1 MVCLTSLA
9 VAQDP
14 EEQPATAPTEEAA
27 PTDEEEAALERAA
40 EKAAK
45 RESARQAGATKERAA
60 AKGEKHKTLTTS
72 RGRTYKEVVIKGVD
86 EVGVKIF
93 HQAGTARI
101 KFAEL
106 PEEFQ
111 KRFGYDP
118 ARADE
123 FLEKERAVAEAR
135 DRASIAALRAQAGLP
150 PVTASTRP
158 KTTRPN
164 TTKPKTTGPKVTRP
178 KTTTPEEDPTDAP
191 VASADVKALNA
202 AIAAKEREIAKI
214 QPVAEGFAEEAKK
227 IKDKAFENLG
237 KTAGDPKVNQVALA
251 KADKIEDKADLEFD
265 KISVLRREITKLR
278 REIKKI
284 QRK

>member
-14 EEQPATAPTEEAA
+14 EDTPATEPTEEAA
-27 PTDEEEAALERAA
+27 PSEKELAALERAA

-45 RESARQAGATKERAA
+45 REQDHQAAAAAQREA
-60 AKGEKHKTLTTS
+60 AKGEKHELLTTS
-72 RGRTYKEVVIKGVD
+72 RGRTYKEVVIRGVD

-118 ARADE
+118 SRADE
-123 FLEKERAVAEAR
+123 LLKKEKDLANAR
-135 DRASIAALRAQAGLP
+135 DRASIAALRANAGLAP
-150 PVTASTRP
+150 EKSGTRPSTTRP
-158 KTTRPN
+158 KTTR
-164 TTKPKTTGPKVTRP
+164 PKVTRP
-178 KTTTPEEDPTDAP
+178 KTTSPEDAATDDPP
-191 VASADVKALNA
+191 VTSANVR
-202 AIAAKEREIAKI
+202 AITAQIAGLEQEIAKI
-214 QPVAEGFAEEAKK
+214 QPVADAHAAEAKK
-227 IKDKAFENLG
+227 IEDKAFKNLG
-237 KTAGDPKVNQVALA
+237 KTAGDPKINGAELA
-251 KADKIEDKADLEFD
+251 RAKSYHDKAQAEFD
-265 KISVLRREITKLR
+265 KISTKRRQITKLR
-278 REIKKI
+278 REIKKL